1 MTDDNCTI
9 CMESLDKSVTCN
21 LACSHIVCLECLVN
35 LAEYRRSCPFCRTE
49 IDHEAIE
56 YEGGIPIT
64 VTSLTGRKKV
74 FYINPLHTQVLTLMA
89 LVTLSVNPL
98 AGHIKQVRLI
108 RRGRQLD
115 RRESCLFYN
124 IRENEALM
132 LMLRLSGD

>member
-1 MTDDNCTI
+1 
-9 CMESLDKSVTCN
+9 
-21 LACSHIVCLECLVN
+21 
-35 LAEYRRSCPFCRTE
+35 
-49 IDHEAIE
+49 
-56 YEGGIPIT
+56 
-64 VTSLTGRKKV
+64 
-74 FYINPLHTQVLTLMA
+74 MA